1 MSNGQNNA
9 GPSQDLVLQFSS
21 LFGRDRM
28 VNGDQ
33 LSSILDQVSR
43 ARMVLDNIER
53 EAHNRHA
60 AYQGTVQQ
68 LEARVQQGADAK

>member
-1 MSNGQNNA
+1 
-9 GPSQDLVLQFSS
+9 
-21 LFGRDRM
+21 M

-68 LEARVQQGADAK
+68 LEARVQQGAEAQ